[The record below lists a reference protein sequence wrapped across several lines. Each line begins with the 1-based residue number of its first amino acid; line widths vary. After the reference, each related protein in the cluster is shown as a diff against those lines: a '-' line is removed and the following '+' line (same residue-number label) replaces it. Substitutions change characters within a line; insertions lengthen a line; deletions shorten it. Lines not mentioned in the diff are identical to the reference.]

1 MIVSFQTVSQAIYCE
16 QAPMPH
22 TALKFATITKRIGVT
37 MSDFGEEV
45 KKMILAGVG
54 AAAITAEKS
63 KEMLAEL
70 VQKGE
75 LTVEQGKVLNEEL
88 KRDTSDKVKK
98 AVAAVQ
104 PAEPVKKIAARIGEM
119 SPEERAL
126 LRQKLDEAEAVA
138 SENADTASEDKA
150 EEA

>member
-1 MIVSFQTVSQAIYCE
+1 MGD
-16 QAPMPH
+16 
-22 TALKFATITKRIGVT
+22 L
-37 MSDFGEEV
+37 GEEV
-45 KKMILAGVG
+45 KKIILAGVG
-54 AAAITAEKS
+54 AVAITAEKS
-63 KEMLAEL
+63 KEMLDEL

-88 KRDTSDKVKK
+88 KRDMSDKVKE

-104 PAEPVKKIAARIGEM
+104 PAEPVKKIADRVSEM

-126 LRQKLDEAEAVA
+126 LRQRLDEAEVVA
-138 SENADTASEDKA
+138 AKDAETAETA

>member
-1 MIVSFQTVSQAIYCE
+1 MNI
-16 QAPMPH
+16 
-22 TALKFATITKRIGVT
+22 LKYRIRYGMSVQKMKKRMGFT
-37 MSDFGEEV
+37 MGDLGEEV
-45 KKMILAGVG
+45 KKIILAGVG
-54 AAAITAEKS
+54 DVAITAEKS
-63 KEMLAEL
+63 KEMLDEL

-88 KRDTSDKVKK
+88 KRDMSDKVKE

-104 PAEPVKKIAARIGEM
+104 PAEPVKKIADRVSEM

-126 LRQKLDEAEAVA
+126 LRQRLDEAEVVA
-138 SENADTASEDKA
+138 AKDAETAETA